1 MYLDTLENICTK
13 FNTYIYMPSILR
25 DSNHINFDFL
35 QNFNLKGAVIS
46 NIAQINLFENIE
58 NFELIGNYTLNV
70 FNSKTLETLKKL
82 KISSYAL
89 SPELNDEDTK
99 ELIKVSQ
106 LKTELLVYGRI
117 PLMTMN
123 YCLLGNSNHCYK
135 ECEKKCNS
143 KEKFYL
149 KDRIDLKFRIVPDNT
164 STITTI
170 YNSKIISFDYTG
182 YNSDFIRISILD
194 ENTSEIQN
202 IIDTCLESKRFEGKD
217 YCGHF
222 NK

>member
-1 MYLDTLENICTK
+1 M
-13 FNTYIYMPSILR
+13 R
-25 DSNHINFDFL
+25 
-35 QNFNLKGAVIS
+35 
-46 NIAQINLFENIE
+46 
-58 NFELIGNYTLNV
+58 
-70 FNSKTLETLKKL
+70 
-82 KISSYAL
+82 
-89 SPELNDEDTK
+89 
-99 ELIKVSQ
+99 
-106 LKTELLVYGRI
+106 
-117 PLMTMN
+117 
-123 YCLLGNSNHCYK
+123 
-135 ECEKKCNS
+135 KKCNS